1 VTRKTSAIG
10 REKFGTAEAPPAPT
24 RFNGFTLIELM
35 VVLAIM
41 VLIASVLPLAL
52 NRALPAR
59 RVAVAAD
66 KLVADIR
73 WLQTQSTMLGRPAR
87 ISVLESGYRLNLE
100 STDKSREV
108 ALAKSMA
115 LSLRAR
121 EDGRVIKEL
130 LIYPDGTSSAGR
142 FEVSDSGRHAIVEI
156 GMLTGRARRIG

>member
-1 VTRKTSAIG
+1 MRKTSAIG
-10 REKFGTAEAPPAPT
+10 RATSGTAGSPP
-24 RFNGFTLIELM
+24 RFSGFTLIELM

-41 VLIASVLPLAL
+41 VLVASALPLAL

-87 ISVLESGYRLNLE
+87 ISILESGYQLKLE
-100 STDKSREV
+100 STDRSRDV
-108 ALAKSMA
+108 ALAKSTA

-121 EDGRVIKEL
+121 EDGRIVKEL

-142 FEVSDSGRHAIVEI
+142 FEVSDSGRHATVEI
-156 GMLTGRARRIG
+156 SMLTGRARRIG